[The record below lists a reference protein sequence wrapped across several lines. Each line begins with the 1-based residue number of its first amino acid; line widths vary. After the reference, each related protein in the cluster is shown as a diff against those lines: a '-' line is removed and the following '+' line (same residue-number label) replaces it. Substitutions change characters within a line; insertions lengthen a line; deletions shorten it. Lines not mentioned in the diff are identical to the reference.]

1 MNFTNNTYYT
11 IKVCSNFNTIEWVTE
26 EPNAE
31 EIQRMYDI
39 ISSVHVKEQTQAKP
53 AVSYATERQKAC
65 MKGLGIQFD
74 DKTTKQEAIK
84 LIKSKLG

>member
-1 MNFTNNTYYT
+1 MNFTNRTIYT

-31 EIQRMYDI
+31 EIQHMYDI
-39 ISSVHVKEQTQAKP
+39 ISSVHVKEQTHAKP
-53 AVSYATERQKAC
+53 AISYATDRQKAC
-65 MKGLGIQFD
+65 MKGLGIEFD
-74 DKTTKQEAIK
+74 DKITKQEAIK